1 MEGYI
6 AQILLFAGNF
16 APRTWAFC
24 QGQIM
29 PISQNT
35 ALFSLI
41 GTTYGGNGQ
50 TTFQLPD
57 FRGRTPVGT
66 GNGANVNIV
75 LGEVAGTAATTLTTA
90 NLPAHQHVLQA
101 STQPG
106 NKTNPSGGL
115 LASNGD
121 PTYLLNGTSVP
132 LGTSSVGMTGGNQ
145 PFDSRQP
152 YLGINFVICLQG
164 IFPSRS

>member
-6 AQILLFAGNF
+6 AQIMLFAGNF
-16 APRTWAFC
+16 APRNWALC
-24 QGQIM
+24 QGQTIN
-29 PISQNT
+29 IAQNT

-57 FRGRTPVGT
+57 FRGRTPIGT
-66 GNGANVNIV
+66 GNGAGINMT
-75 LGEVAGTAATTLTTA
+75 LGERAGTAATTLSTA

-115 LASNGD
+115 LAANND
-121 PTYLLNGTSVP
+121 VTYLASGTTVP

-152 YLGINFVICLQG
+152 YTGINFVICLYG
-164 IFPSRS
+164 MFPSRA